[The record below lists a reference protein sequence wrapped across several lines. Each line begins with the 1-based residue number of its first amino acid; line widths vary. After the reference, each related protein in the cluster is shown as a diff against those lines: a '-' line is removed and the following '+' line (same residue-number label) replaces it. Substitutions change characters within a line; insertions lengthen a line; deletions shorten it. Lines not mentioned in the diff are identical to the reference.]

1 MTQDYSAETCLIV
14 VMEKVF
20 QCGFGIAGTLVEVGK
35 LLQGTRVRLYF
46 HSQEAPAQGT
56 PQPCLGI
63 SL

>member
-1 MTQDYSAETCLIV
+1 MTQDYSAEICLIV

-20 QCGFGIAGTLVEVGK
+20 QCDFRIAGTLAEVGK
-35 LLQGTRVRLYF
+35 LLQGTRVQLYF
-46 HSQEAPAQGT
+46 HWQEVPAQGI